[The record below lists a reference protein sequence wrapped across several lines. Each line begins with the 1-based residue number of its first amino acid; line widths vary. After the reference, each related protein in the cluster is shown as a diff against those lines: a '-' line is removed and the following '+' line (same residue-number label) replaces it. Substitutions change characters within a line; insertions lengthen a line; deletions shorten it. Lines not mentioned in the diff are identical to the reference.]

1 MDLFSPAPSSLPLLG
16 LGARVTDVNR
26 LLLFFF
32 LFLLPPLSLFLST
45 SSLRVLLSLFLP
57 TTSTEASMDE
67 SGEEGRRMRM
77 SRRRG
82 EERGRSSTGH
92 TAFNR
97 GRE

>member
-1 MDLFSPAPSSLPLLG
+1 
-16 LGARVTDVNR
+16 
-26 LLLFFF
+26 
-32 LFLLPPLSLFLST
+32 
-45 SSLRVLLSLFLP
+45 
-57 TTSTEASMDE
+57 MDE